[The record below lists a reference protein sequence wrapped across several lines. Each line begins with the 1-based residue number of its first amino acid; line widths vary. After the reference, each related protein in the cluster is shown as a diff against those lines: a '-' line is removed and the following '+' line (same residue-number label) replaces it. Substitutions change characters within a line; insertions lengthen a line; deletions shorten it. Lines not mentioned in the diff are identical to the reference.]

1 MEYIYPNSC
10 SIWTVCPC
18 FFFKAFVTPWSLN
31 LEAQMSM
38 HRIITYIDSVYIYI
52 YITLRVVP
60 CSATLSVHKSL
71 GRCTVKQY
79 LDFQVWITILWNK
92 NEQQSLKKNPNCI
105 FLNSRFHTPYSIP
118 ILCMVLILQGTS
130 VKTRAYVIDKIFA
143 IFFFGNLFWS
153 KYP

>member
-1 MEYIYPNSC
+1 
-10 SIWTVCPC
+10 
-18 FFFKAFVTPWSLN
+18 
-31 LEAQMSM
+31 MSM

-60 CSATLSVHKSL
+60 CSANLSVHKFL